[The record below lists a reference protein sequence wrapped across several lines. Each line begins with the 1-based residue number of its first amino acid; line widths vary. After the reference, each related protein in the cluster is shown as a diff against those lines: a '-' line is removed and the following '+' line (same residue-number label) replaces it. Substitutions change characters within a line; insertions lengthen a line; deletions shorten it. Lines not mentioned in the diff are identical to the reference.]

1 MLAYFRGFRG
11 REKRC
16 RCPFCSNFNG
26 SKVGKNEYVES
37 NGTLVKIYNDFFCL
51 SDSIS
56 KEKIPRRNDFSNFQQ
71 YFVQCEIPSSLAK
84 IRMSSGMAPQE
95 ISRFIQN
102 LIKYNDNTKNA
113 YLDCYW
119 RARLVES
126 LANTLSR
133 GVQDRMSDKLLRLVT
148 FLSIKSY
155 LNF

>member
-1 MLAYFRGFRG
+1 MTT
-11 REKRC
+11 
-16 RCPFCSNFNG
+16 PDS
-26 SKVGKNEYVES
+26 GKDA
-37 NGTLVKIYNDFFCL
+37 LVKIYNDFFCL

-148 FLSIKSY
+148 FFSIKSD
-155 LNF
+155 LNYWKTNFVILW